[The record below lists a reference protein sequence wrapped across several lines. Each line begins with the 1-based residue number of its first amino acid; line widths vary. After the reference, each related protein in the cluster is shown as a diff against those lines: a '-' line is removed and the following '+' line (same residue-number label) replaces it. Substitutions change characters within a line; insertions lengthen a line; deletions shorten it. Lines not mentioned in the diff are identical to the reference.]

1 VDLTDK
7 TALITGGRRIGAVVA
22 TELARKGANVAMVY
36 RASRNEAEATAAAL
50 RTLTRRAVVIQGD
63 LQQPDACRRVVDD
76 TVTEF
81 GRLDILVNMASVY
94 REKPIDDLTI
104 EDWDTQLSIDLRAA
118 WLCSQAAIP
127 HMRRAGG
134 GRIVNFSDWVAR
146 SGRPRYRGYLPYY
159 VAKAGVIA
167 LTEAL
172 ALELAADQILVNA
185 IAPGPI
191 VAPPGTSAA
200 DSEAVERATPLG
212 RWGGELEIAKA
223 VIALVESD
231 FITGETD
238 SRGRRPA
245 RAIETAS
252 RADFLVFVHVIGL
265 DVHLCGSAFDLAGV
279 YVELRPVP
287 WALHGPAHQHAVRER
302 SALVRA
308 AILKRDISLS
318 GPSDRDALATCMHQL
333 HLIHGKAVRRGLEAV
348 RIVDLD
354 ALLLPL
360 AGVCISMVDANLVPI
375 GERAAHPPTEAQ
387 RCGSRGFERQR
398 QSAAASTVC
407 KPRQCE

>member
-76 TVTEF
+76 TTTEF

-231 FITGETD
+231 FITGETIRVD
-238 SRGRRPA
+238 GGR
-245 RAIETAS
+245 
-252 RADFLVFVHVIGL
+252 HV
-265 DVHLCGSAFDLAGV
+265 
-279 YVELRPVP
+279 
-287 WALHGPAHQHAVRER
+287 Q
-302 SALVRA
+302 
-308 AILKRDISLS
+308 
-318 GPSDRDALATCMHQL
+318 
-333 HLIHGKAVRRGLEAV
+333 
-348 RIVDLD
+348 
-354 ALLLPL
+354 
-360 AGVCISMVDANLVPI
+360 
-375 GERAAHPPTEAQ
+375 
-387 RCGSRGFERQR
+387 
-398 QSAAASTVC
+398 
-407 KPRQCE
+407 